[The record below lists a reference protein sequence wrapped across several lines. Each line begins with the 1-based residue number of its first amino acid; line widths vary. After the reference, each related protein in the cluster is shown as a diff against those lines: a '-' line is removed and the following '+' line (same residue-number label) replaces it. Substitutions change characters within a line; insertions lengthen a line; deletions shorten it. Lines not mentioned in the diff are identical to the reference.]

1 MVLVPLPRKITV
13 IIASGTGLARACYN
27 GAVMQRSTMAGRLP
41 SPAGHLGE
49 RYSFVATLVLLV
61 SVALYA
67 ATLAPGT
74 IYGDPSEYQFIP
86 AVWGIAHP
94 PGYAF
99 YTLLAGVW
107 QRVVAIGSVA
117 MRTNLLAAFVGAWAA
132 SRVTAIVVTLC
143 AQEKGSVQTSPW
155 SRWGP
160 ALVGGLAVAVA
171 PDIWQHSIH
180 ANAHIVSA
188 ALTVTQLWIL
198 VKWWRTERIIYL
210 YALAWLVGIGV
221 THHPITVWGIPAY
234 LVFILLTRPRI
245 VKEWRTLMGGIGAAT
260 LGLMPWLYLPLR
272 SPHVPFGPTD
282 MASWDGFLR
291 HATAQGLRVNLFHFG
306 LADLPDRW
314 RVFLSLLHLQ
324 TSWPLGILIVLG
336 FIGLAASRP
345 KVAVLWAGYLGG
357 HLLFTMNS
365 VQDVMAYLLNV
376 FVPLGVLVAL
386 GLQVVQHAARRP
398 WVRSALVA
406 VCLALIA
413 GHAAHT
419 FPRITLHTWQDA
431 DVFVNALKQ
440 RFAGRGEGGALL
452 SDWEHLTPTY
462 YSALVEGQPIDS
474 GDLRLVYVTGEQPWV
489 ESIFANLPL
498 GDVYLTAYRRDVRD
512 LGFRL
517 QPQGDLY
524 QVLEPPA
531 LTSAAPATPLV
542 DTTVGGVIDVLGY
555 DLSSREVGQGGSLSL
570 VLTMRAREA
579 IDAIVMPSVTLGSIQ
594 QQFTTDS
601 RHLTPDWL
609 PGELIVERYE
619 LYVPFALKPGRYPL
633 ALQFDNLGETR
644 QALAYSDDT
653 QSLELGQ
660 VDVIAVPGAGR
671 RADTVARGLTN
682 IGNQVLLRSALTRVG
697 TSIRPNLW
705 ATPLPARP
713 GQAIHV
719 QLVWRVL
726 AQPTTSYTVFIHVID
741 GQGQVIL
748 GYDYTPL
755 GGAFPSYLW
764 FPKWL
769 EGQVVEDPYR
779 LVLPEGTPP
788 GEYWVEVGMYEMGSV
803 RRVSQLNAEGVM
815 TGDRLILGAVHVM
828 P

>member
-1 MVLVPLPRKITV
+1 MT
-13 IIASGTGLARACYN
+13 RACYN
-27 GAVMQRSTMAGRLP
+27 GAVMQRSTKAGRLL
-41 SPAGHLGE
+41 SPAGHLRE
-49 RYSFVATLVLLV
+49 RHSFVVTLVFLG
-61 SVALYA
+61 SVALYT

-74 IYGDPSEYQFIP
+74 LFGDPSEYQFIP
-86 AVWGIAHP
+86 AIWGIAHP

-99 YTLLAGVW
+99 YTLLAGIW
-107 QRVVAIGSVA
+107 QRAVAIGSVA
-117 MRTNLLAAFVGAWAA
+117 MRTNLLAAFAGAWAA
-132 SRVTAIVVTLC
+132 SRVTAIVLTLG
-143 AQEKGSVQTSPW
+143 AQEEESLRTSPW
-155 SRWGP
+155 WPWGS
-160 ALVGGLAVAVA
+160 ALAGGFAVAVA

-188 ALTVTQLWIL
+188 ALTITQLWFL
-198 VKWWRTERIIYL
+198 VKWWRTERGAWL
-210 YALAWLVGIGV
+210 YGLAWLVGIGV

-245 VKEWRTLMGGIGAAT
+245 LREWRTILGGIAAA
-260 LGLMPWLYLPLR
+260 LFGLMPWLYLPLR

-324 TSWPLGILIVLG
+324 VSWPLGILIVLG
-336 FIGLAASRP
+336 FVGLAVSRP

-386 GLQVVQHAARRP
+386 GLQVVQRTTRRP
-398 WVRSALVA
+398 WLRGTLVA
-406 VCLALIA
+406 ACLALIA

-419 FPRITLHTWQDA
+419 FPRISLRTWRDA
-431 DVFVNALKQ
+431 DAYVEALKQ
-440 RFAGRGEGGALL
+440 RFAGQGESGALL
-452 SDWEHLTPTY
+452 SDWEHLTPYY

-474 GDLRLVYVTGEQPWV
+474 RDLRPVYVTGAQPWV
-489 ESIFANLPL
+489 ESVFANLPL

-517 QPQGDLY
+517 RPQGDLY

-531 LTSAAPATPLV
+531 LASVTPTMPLV
-542 DTTVGGVIDVLGY
+542 GTTVGGAIDVLGY
-555 DLSSREVGQGGSLSL
+555 DLSSLEVGQGGSLSL
-570 VLTMRAREA
+570 VLYMRAREA
-579 IDAIVMPSVTLGSIQ
+579 VATIVMPSVTLGTIP

-601 RHLTPDWL
+601 RHLTPDWF

-619 LYVPFALKPGRYPL
+619 LYVPFALEPGRYPL
-633 ALQFDNLGETR
+633 ALQFDDLGQTR
-644 QALAYSDDT
+644 QALTYADGT
-653 QSLELGQ
+653 RSLELGH

-671 RADTVARGLTN
+671 RADAVDRGLTN

-697 TSIRPNLW
+697 TTVRPDLW
-705 ATPLPARP
+705 TIPLSARP
-713 GQAIHV
+713 GQAIH
-719 QLVWRVL
+719 LRLAWRVL

-741 GQGQVIL
+741 GQGQVIV
-748 GYDYTPL
+748 GHDYTPL

-779 LVLPEGTPP
+779 LVLPENTPP

-803 RRVSQLNAEGVM
+803 RRVAQLSAEGVL
-815 TGDRLILGAVHVM
+815 TGDRLILGAVHVT

>member
-1 MVLVPLPRKITV
+1 MT
-13 IIASGTGLARACYN
+13 RACYN
-27 GAVMQRSTMAGRLP
+27 GAVMQRSTKAGRLL
-41 SPAGHLGE
+41 SPAGHLRE
-49 RYSFVATLVLLV
+49 RHSFVVTLVFLG
-61 SVALYA
+61 SVALYT
-67 ATLAPGT
+67 ATLASGT
-74 IYGDPSEYQFIP
+74 LFGDPSEYQFIP
-86 AVWGIAHP
+86 AIWGIAHP

-99 YTLLAGVW
+99 YTLLAGIW

-117 MRTNLLAAFVGAWAA
+117 MRTNLLAAFAGAWAA
-132 SRVTAIVVTLC
+132 SRVTAIVLTLG
-143 AQEKGSVQTSPW
+143 AQEEESLRTSPW
-155 SRWGP
+155 WPWGS
-160 ALVGGLAVAVA
+160 ALAGGFAVAVA

-188 ALTVTQLWIL
+188 ALTITQLWFL
-198 VKWWRTERIIYL
+198 VKWWRTERGAWL
-210 YALAWLVGIGV
+210 YGLAWLVGIGV

-245 VKEWRTLMGGIGAAT
+245 LREWRTILGGIAAA
-260 LGLMPWLYLPLR
+260 LFGLMPWLYLPLR

-324 TSWPLGILIVLG
+324 VSWPLGILIVLG
-336 FIGLAASRP
+336 FVGLAVSRP

-386 GLQVVQHAARRP
+386 GLQVVQRTTRRP
-398 WVRSALVA
+398 WLRGTLVA
-406 VCLALIA
+406 ACLALIA

-419 FPRITLHTWQDA
+419 FPRISLRTWRDA
-431 DVFVNALKQ
+431 DAYVEALKQ
-440 RFAGRGEGGALL
+440 RFAGQGEGGALL
-452 SDWEHLTPTY
+452 SDWEHLTPYY
-462 YSALVEGQPIDS
+462 YSALVEGQPIDLR
-474 GDLRLVYVTGEQPWV
+474 DLRPVYVTGAQPWV
-489 ESIFANLPL
+489 ESVFANLPL

-517 QPQGDLY
+517 RPQGDLY

-531 LTSAAPATPLV
+531 LASVTPTMPLV
-542 DTTVGGVIDVLGY
+542 GTTVGGAIDVLGY
-555 DLSSREVGQGGSLSL
+555 DLSSLEVGQGGSLSL
-570 VLTMRAREA
+570 VLYMRAREA
-579 IDAIVMPSVTLGSIQ
+579 VATIVMPSVTLGTIP

-601 RHLTPDWL
+601 RHLTPDWF

-619 LYVPFALKPGRYPL
+619 LYVPFALEPGRYPL
-633 ALQFDNLGETR
+633 ALQFDDLGQTR
-644 QALAYSDDT
+644 QALTYADGT
-653 QSLELGQ
+653 RSLVLGH

-671 RADTVARGLTN
+671 RADAVDRGLTN

-697 TSIRPNLW
+697 TTVRPDLW
-705 ATPLPARP
+705 TIPLSARP
-713 GQAIHV
+713 GQAIHLR
-719 QLVWRVL
+719 LVWRVL

-741 GQGQVIL
+741 GQGQVIV
-748 GYDYTPL
+748 GHDYTPL

-779 LVLPEGTPP
+779 LVLPEDTPP

-803 RRVSQLNAEGVM
+803 RRVAQLSAEGVL
-815 TGDRLILGAVHVM
+815 TGDRLILGAVHVT

>member
-1 MVLVPLPRKITV
+1 MT
-13 IIASGTGLARACYN
+13 RACYN
-27 GAVMQRSTMAGRLP
+27 GAVMQRSTKAGRLL
-41 SPAGHLGE
+41 SPAGHLRE
-49 RYSFVATLVLLV
+49 RHSFVVTLVFLG
-61 SVALYA
+61 SVALYT

-74 IYGDPSEYQFIP
+74 LFGDPSEYQFIP
-86 AVWGIAHP
+86 AIWGIAHP

-99 YTLLAGVW
+99 YTLLAGIW
-107 QRVVAIGSVA
+107 QRAVAIGSVA
-117 MRTNLLAAFVGAWAA
+117 MRTNLLAAFAGAWAA
-132 SRVTAIVVTLC
+132 SRVTAIVLTLG
-143 AQEKGSVQTSPW
+143 AQEEESLRTSPW
-155 SRWGP
+155 WPWGS
-160 ALVGGLAVAVA
+160 ALAGGFAVAVA

-188 ALTVTQLWIL
+188 ALTITQLWFL
-198 VKWWRTERIIYL
+198 VKWWRTERGAWL
-210 YALAWLVGIGV
+210 YGLAWLVGIGV

-245 VKEWRTLMGGIGAAT
+245 LREWRTILGGIAAA
-260 LGLMPWLYLPLR
+260 LFGLMPWLYLPLR

-324 TSWPLGILIVLG
+324 VSWPLGILIVLG
-336 FIGLAASRP
+336 FVGLAVSRP

-386 GLQVVQHAARRP
+386 GLQVVQRTTRRP
-398 WVRSALVA
+398 WLRGTLVA
-406 VCLALIA
+406 ACLALIA

-419 FPRITLHTWQDA
+419 FPRISLRTWRDA
-431 DVFVNALKQ
+431 DAYVEALKQ
-440 RFAGRGEGGALL
+440 RFAGQGEGGALL
-452 SDWEHLTPTY
+452 SDWEHLTPYY

-474 GDLRLVYVTGEQPWV
+474 RDLRPVYVTGAQPWV
-489 ESIFANLPL
+489 ESVFANLPL

-517 QPQGDLY
+517 RPQGDLY

-531 LTSAAPATPLV
+531 LASVTPTMPLV
-542 DTTVGGVIDVLGY
+542 GTTVGGAIDVLGY
-555 DLSSREVGQGGSLSL
+555 DLSSLEVGQGGSLSL
-570 VLTMRAREA
+570 VLYMRAREA
-579 IDAIVMPSVTLGSIQ
+579 VATIVMPSVTLGTIP

-601 RHLTPDWL
+601 RHLTPDWF

-619 LYVPFALKPGRYPL
+619 LYVPFALEPGRYPL
-633 ALQFDNLGETR
+633 ALQFDDLGQTR
-644 QALAYSDDT
+644 QALTYADGT
-653 QSLELGQ
+653 RSLVLGH

-671 RADTVARGLTN
+671 RADAVDRGLTN

-697 TSIRPNLW
+697 TTVRPDLW
-705 ATPLPARP
+705 TIPLSARP
-713 GQAIHV
+713 GQAIHLR
-719 QLVWRVL
+719 LVWRVL

-741 GQGQVIL
+741 GQGQVIV
-748 GYDYTPL
+748 GHDYTPL

-779 LVLPEGTPP
+779 LVLPENTPP

-803 RRVSQLNAEGVM
+803 RRVAQLSAEGVL
-815 TGDRLILGAVHVM
+815 TGDRLILGAVHVT

>member
-1 MVLVPLPRKITV
+1 MT
-13 IIASGTGLARACYN
+13 RACYN
-27 GAVMQRSTMAGRLP
+27 GAVMQRSTKAGRLL
-41 SPAGHLGE
+41 SPAGHLRE
-49 RYSFVATLVLLV
+49 RHSFVVTLVFLG
-61 SVALYA
+61 SVALYT

-74 IYGDPSEYQFIP
+74 LFGDPSEYQFIP
-86 AVWGIAHP
+86 AIWGIAHP

-99 YTLLAGVW
+99 YTLLAGIW

-117 MRTNLLAAFVGAWAA
+117 MRTNLLAAFAGAWAA
-132 SRVTAIVVTLC
+132 SRVTAIVLTLG
-143 AQEKGSVQTSPW
+143 AQEEESLRTSPW
-155 SRWGP
+155 WPWGS
-160 ALVGGLAVAVA
+160 ALAGGFAVAVA

-188 ALTVTQLWIL
+188 ALTITQLWFL
-198 VKWWRTERIIYL
+198 VKWWRTERGAWL
-210 YALAWLVGIGV
+210 YGLAWLVGIGV

-245 VKEWRTLMGGIGAAT
+245 LREWRTILGGIAAA
-260 LGLMPWLYLPLR
+260 LFGLMPWLYLPLR

-324 TSWPLGILIVLG
+324 VSWPLGILIVLG
-336 FIGLAASRP
+336 FVGLAVSRP

-386 GLQVVQHAARRP
+386 GLQVVQRTTRRP
-398 WVRSALVA
+398 WLRGTLVA
-406 VCLALIA
+406 ACLALIA

-419 FPRITLHTWQDA
+419 FPRISLRTWRDA
-431 DVFVNALKQ
+431 DAYVEALKQ
-440 RFAGRGEGGALL
+440 RFAGQGEGGALL
-452 SDWEHLTPTY
+452 SDWEHLTPYY

-474 GDLRLVYVTGEQPWV
+474 RDLRPVYVTGAQPWV
-489 ESIFANLPL
+489 ESVFANLPL

-517 QPQGDLY
+517 RPQGGLY

-531 LTSAAPATPLV
+531 LASVTPTMPLV
-542 DTTVGGVIDVLGY
+542 GTTVGGAIDVLGY
-555 DLSSREVGQGGSLSL
+555 DLSSLEVGQGGSLSL
-570 VLTMRAREA
+570 VLYMRAREA
-579 IDAIVMPSVTLGSIQ
+579 VATIVMPSVTLGTIP

-601 RHLTPDWL
+601 RHLTPDWF

-619 LYVPFALKPGRYPL
+619 LYVPFALEPGRYPL
-633 ALQFDNLGETR
+633 ALQFDDLGQTR
-644 QALAYSDDT
+644 QALTYADGT
-653 QSLELGQ
+653 RSLVLGH

-671 RADTVARGLTN
+671 RADAVDRGLTN

-697 TSIRPNLW
+697 TTVRPDLW
-705 ATPLPARP
+705 TIPLSARP
-713 GQAIHV
+713 GQAIHLR
-719 QLVWRVL
+719 LVWRVL

-741 GQGQVIL
+741 GQGQVIV
-748 GYDYTPL
+748 GHDYTPL

-779 LVLPEGTPP
+779 LVLPEDTPP

-803 RRVSQLNAEGVM
+803 RRVAQLSAEGVL
-815 TGDRLILGAVHVM
+815 TGDRLILGAVHVT

>member
-1 MVLVPLPRKITV
+1 MT
-13 IIASGTGLARACYN
+13 RACYN
-27 GAVMQRSTMAGRLP
+27 GAVMQRSTKAGRLL
-41 SPAGHLGE
+41 SPAGHLRE
-49 RYSFVATLVLLV
+49 RHSFVVTLVFLG
-61 SVALYA
+61 SVALYT

-74 IYGDPSEYQFIP
+74 LFGDPSEYQFIP
-86 AVWGIAHP
+86 AIWGIAHP

-99 YTLLAGVW
+99 YTLLAGIW

-117 MRTNLLAAFVGAWAA
+117 MRTNLLAAFAGAWAA
-132 SRVTAIVVTLC
+132 SRVTAIVLTLG
-143 AQEKGSVQTSPW
+143 AQEEESLRTSPW
-155 SRWGP
+155 WPWGS
-160 ALVGGLAVAVA
+160 ALAGGFAVAVA

-188 ALTVTQLWIL
+188 ALTITQLWFL
-198 VKWWRTERIIYL
+198 VKWWRTERGAWL
-210 YALAWLVGIGV
+210 YGLAWLVGIGV

-245 VKEWRTLMGGIGAAT
+245 LREWRTILGGIAAA
-260 LGLMPWLYLPLR
+260 LFGLMPWLYLPLR

-324 TSWPLGILIVLG
+324 VSWPLGILIVLG
-336 FIGLAASRP
+336 FVGLAVSRP

-386 GLQVVQHAARRP
+386 GLQVVQRTTRRP
-398 WVRSALVA
+398 WLRGTLVA
-406 VCLALIA
+406 ACLALIA

-419 FPRITLHTWQDA
+419 FPRISLRTWRDA
-431 DVFVNALKQ
+431 DAYVEALKQ
-440 RFAGRGEGGALL
+440 RFAGQGEGGALL
-452 SDWEHLTPTY
+452 SDWEHLTPYY

-474 GDLRLVYVTGEQPWV
+474 RDLRPVYVTGAQPWV
-489 ESIFANLPL
+489 ESVFANLPL

-517 QPQGDLY
+517 RPQGDLY

-531 LTSAAPATPLV
+531 LASVTPTMPLV
-542 DTTVGGVIDVLGY
+542 GTTVGGAIDVLGY
-555 DLSSREVGQGGSLSL
+555 DLSSLEVGQGGSLSL
-570 VLTMRAREA
+570 VLYMRAREA
-579 IDAIVMPSVTLGSIQ
+579 VATIVMPSVTLGTIP

-601 RHLTPDWL
+601 RHLTPDWF

-619 LYVPFALKPGRYPL
+619 LYVPFALEPGRYPL
-633 ALQFDNLGETR
+633 ALQFDDLGQTR
-644 QALAYSDDT
+644 QALTYADGT
-653 QSLELGQ
+653 RSLVLGH

-671 RADTVARGLTN
+671 RADAVDRGLTN

-697 TSIRPNLW
+697 TTVRPDLW
-705 ATPLPARP
+705 TIPLSARP
-713 GQAIHV
+713 GQAIHLR
-719 QLVWRVL
+719 LVWRVL

-741 GQGQVIL
+741 GQGQVIV
-748 GYDYTPL
+748 GHDYTPL

-779 LVLPEGTPP
+779 LVLPEDTPP

-803 RRVSQLNAEGVM
+803 RRVAQLSAEGVL
-815 TGDRLILGAVHVM
+815 TGDRLILGAVHVT

>member
-1 MVLVPLPRKITV
+1 MT
-13 IIASGTGLARACYN
+13 RACYN
-27 GAVMQRSTMAGRLP
+27 GAVMQRSTKAGRLL
-41 SPAGHLGE
+41 SPAGHLRE
-49 RYSFVATLVLLV
+49 RHSFVVTLVFLG
-61 SVALYA
+61 SVALYT

-74 IYGDPSEYQFIP
+74 LFGDPSEYQFIP
-86 AVWGIAHP
+86 AIWGIAHP

-99 YTLLAGVW
+99 YTLLAGTW

-117 MRTNLLAAFVGAWAA
+117 MRTNLLAAFAGAWAA
-132 SRVTAIVVTLC
+132 SRVTAIVLTLG
-143 AQEKGSVQTSPW
+143 AQEEESLRTSPW
-155 SRWGP
+155 WPWGS
-160 ALVGGLAVAVA
+160 ALAGGFAVAVA

-188 ALTVTQLWIL
+188 ALTITQLWFL
-198 VKWWRTERIIYL
+198 VKWWRTERGAWL
-210 YALAWLVGIGV
+210 YGLAWLVGIGV

-245 VKEWRTLMGGIGAAT
+245 LREWRTILGGIAAA
-260 LGLMPWLYLPLR
+260 LFGLMPWLYLPLR

-324 TSWPLGILIVLG
+324 VSWPLGILIVLG
-336 FIGLAASRP
+336 FVGLAVSRP

-386 GLQVVQHAARRP
+386 GLQVVQRTTRRP
-398 WVRSALVA
+398 WLRGTLVA
-406 VCLALIA
+406 ACLALIA

-419 FPRITLHTWQDA
+419 FPRISLRTWRDA
-431 DVFVNALKQ
+431 DAYVEALKQ
-440 RFAGRGEGGALL
+440 RFAGQGEGGALL
-452 SDWEHLTPTY
+452 SDWEHLTPYY

-474 GDLRLVYVTGEQPWV
+474 RDLRPVYVTGAQPWV
-489 ESIFANLPL
+489 ESVFANLPL

-517 QPQGDLY
+517 RPQGDLY

-531 LTSAAPATPLV
+531 LASVTPTMPLV
-542 DTTVGGVIDVLGY
+542 GTTVGGAIDVLGY
-555 DLSSREVGQGGSLSL
+555 DLSSLEVGQGGSLSL
-570 VLTMRAREA
+570 VLYMRAREA
-579 IDAIVMPSVTLGSIQ
+579 VATIVMPSVTLGTIP

-601 RHLTPDWL
+601 RHLTPDWF

-619 LYVPFALKPGRYPL
+619 LYVPFALEPGRYPL
-633 ALQFDNLGETR
+633 ALQFDDLGQTR
-644 QALAYSDDT
+644 QALTYADGT
-653 QSLELGQ
+653 RSLVLGH

-671 RADTVARGLTN
+671 RADAVDRGLTN

-697 TSIRPNLW
+697 TTVKPDLW
-705 ATPLPARP
+705 TIPLSARP
-713 GQAIHV
+713 GQAIHLR
-719 QLVWRVL
+719 LVWRVL

-741 GQGQVIL
+741 GQGQVIV
-748 GYDYTPL
+748 GHDYTPL

-779 LVLPEGTPP
+779 LVLPENTPP

-803 RRVSQLNAEGVM
+803 RRVAQLSAEGVL
-815 TGDRLILGAVHVM
+815 TGDRLILGAVHVT